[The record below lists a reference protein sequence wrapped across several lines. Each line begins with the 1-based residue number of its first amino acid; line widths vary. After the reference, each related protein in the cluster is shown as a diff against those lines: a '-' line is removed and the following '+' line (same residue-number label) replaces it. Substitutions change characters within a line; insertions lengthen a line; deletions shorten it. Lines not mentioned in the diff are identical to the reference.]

1 LEITTMRKTDIDL
14 GAVTTTARTVLR
26 NATMD
31 RKYAEKLQSDPAF
44 VAQVIELPPGVAAN
58 FTSVLPTG
66 QYCIDAPEIG
76 LHICVPVTTT
86 TTG

>member
-1 LEITTMRKTDIDL
+1 MRKTEIDL
-14 GAVTTTARTVLR
+14 NSVSSTARTVLHQ
-26 NATMD
+26 ATLD

-66 QYCIDAPEIG
+66 EYCIDAPEIS

-86 TTG
+86 TH